1 MITIYDIMQLIYWS
15 YWGGMLVLLAIIIFA
30 ICKLI
35 PAGGYRFIAI
45 FCACI
50 VTPTFFILPLFEE
63 DEEAK
68 EVQTAYETR
77 YAKAR
82 TIFDERCKTAGEK
95 IYHTAEN
102 VEGITLLNLI
112 PESSYLDYFDS
123 MWERAALAWESS
135 EMDYIKDY
143 LMWEVKEKGSD
154 KRGRLFIY
162 DTRPGRHTAEKRYWG
177 HAFDLAPDEEI
188 FSGYRYVDVKQAY
201 GRYRRYWYPDD
212 AVRED
217 PRIILR
223 SPVKG
228 KPSRYAVEYVPIIN
242 SKDREEW
249 IAGVT
254 INIYDMETDTL
265 MASKTLY
272 AFETGFGHE
281 GHRLPWLEAI
291 NCPDITTSNSIRFF
305 VDQIIKPKQGD

>member
-45 FCACI
+45 LCACI
-50 VTPTFFILPLFEE
+50 ATPTFFILPLFEE

-68 EVQTAYETR
+68 EAQTAYETR

-82 TIFDERCKTAGEK
+82 AIFDERCKTAGEK

-112 PESSYLDYFDS
+112 PKKYDYDHFEP
-123 MWERAALAWESS
+123 MWERAALARESS
-135 EMDYIKDY
+135 EKDYMDEY
-143 LMWEVKEKGSD
+143 LMWELKEKDSD
-154 KRGRLFIY
+154 KRGRLISY
-162 DTRPGRHTAEKRYWG
+162 DKRPGKHAMAKRFWG
-177 HAFDLAPDEEI
+177 FAPDLAPDEEI
-188 FSGYRYVDVKQAY
+188 FSGYRYVDVKQPY
-201 GRYRRYWYPDD
+201 GRYRRYCIRTMPC
-212 AVRED
+212 VKTHIFSGEV
-217 PRIILR
+217 LL
-223 SPVKG
+223 KG
-228 KPSRYAVEYVPIIN
+228 KPSRYAVEYVPIIDP
-242 SKDREEW
+242 KDREEW
-249 IAGVT
+249 IAGAT

-265 MASKTLY
+265 MASKTWY

-291 NCPDITTSNSIRFF
+291 SCPDRKGHDIRFF
-305 VDQIIKPKQGD
+305 VDQVIKPKQGD

>member
-35 PAGGYRFIAI
+35 PAGGYRFVAI
-45 FCACI
+45 LCACI
-50 VTPTFFILPLFEE
+50 ATPTFFILPLFEE

-68 EVQTAYETR
+68 EAQTAYETR

-82 TIFDERCKTAGEK
+82 AIFDERCKTAGEK

-177 HAFDLAPDEEI
+177 HTFDLAPDEEI

-265 MASKTLY
+265 MASKTWY

-305 VDQIIKPKQGD
+305 VDQVIKPKQED

>member
-1 MITIYDIMQLIYWS
+1 
-15 YWGGMLVLLAIIIFA
+15 
-30 ICKLI
+30 
-35 PAGGYRFIAI
+35 
-45 FCACI
+45 
-50 VTPTFFILPLFEE
+50 
-63 DEEAK
+63 
-68 EVQTAYETR
+68 
-77 YAKAR
+77 
-82 TIFDERCKTAGEK
+82 
-95 IYHTAEN
+95 
-102 VEGITLLNLI
+102 
-112 PESSYLDYFDS
+112 

-135 EMDYIKDY
+135 EKDYMEEY

-188 FSGYRYVDVKQAY
+188 FSGYRYVDVKQPY

-217 PRIILR
+217 PRVILR

-228 KPSRYAVEYVPIIN
+228 KPSRYAVEYVPIIDP
-242 SKDREEW
+242 KDREEW
-249 IAGVT
+249 IAGAT

-265 MASKTLY
+265 MASKTWY

-305 VDQIIKPKQGD
+305 VDQVIKPKQGD

>member
-50 VTPTFFILPLFEE
+50 ATPTFFILPLFEE

-68 EVQTAYETR
+68 GAQTAYETR

-112 PESSYLDYFDS
+112 PESSYLDYFDP
-123 MWERAALAWESS
+123 MWEAAALEKGPSG
-135 EMDYIKDY
+135 MKY
-143 LMWEVKEKGSD
+143 LEEYLQWEVKKKIRTNG
-154 KRGRLFIY
+154 GIY
-162 DTRPGRHTAEKRYWG
+162 PTMTNVPASTQRKSAIGALT
-177 HAFDLAPDEEI
+177 L
-188 FSGYRYVDVKQAY
+188 
-201 GRYRRYWYPDD
+201 
-212 AVRED
+212 
-217 PRIILR
+217 ILPQMKK
-223 SPVKG
+223 SFP
-228 KPSRYAVEYVPIIN
+228 A
-242 SKDREEW
+242 
-249 IAGVT
+249 IA
-254 INIYDMETDTL
+254 MW
-265 MASKTLY
+265 M
-272 AFETGFGHE
+272 
-281 GHRLPWLEAI
+281 
-291 NCPDITTSNSIRFF
+291 
-305 VDQIIKPKQGD
+305 

>member
-1 MITIYDIMQLIYWS
+1 MITIYDIMQFIYWS

-35 PAGGYRFIAI
+35 PAGGYRFVAI

-50 VTPTFFILPLFEE
+50 ATPTFFILPLFEE
-63 DEEAK
+63 DEKVK
-68 EVQTAYETR
+68 EEQTAYETR

-82 TIFDERCKTAGEK
+82 AIFDERCKTAGEK

-102 VEGITLLNLI
+102 VEGITLLNVV
-112 PESSYLDYFDS
+112 PESSDLDFFDP

-188 FSGYRYVDVKQAY
+188 FSGYRYVDVKQPY

-217 PRIILR
+217 PRVILR

-228 KPSRYAVEYVPIIN
+228 KPSRYAVEYVPIIDL
-242 SKDREEW
+242 KDREEW
-249 IAGVT
+249 IAGAT
-254 INIYDMETDTL
+254 INIYDMETDVL
-265 MASKTLY
+265 MASKTWY
-272 AFETGFGHE
+272 AFETGFGL
-281 GHRLPWLEAI
+281 GGQRMPWLEAI
-291 NCPDITTSNSIRFF
+291 SCPDRKGHDIRFF
-305 VDQIIKPKQGD
+305 VDQVIKPKQGD

>member
-35 PAGGYRFIAI
+35 PAGGYRFVAI
-45 FCACI
+45 LCACI

-68 EVQTAYETR
+68 EAQTAYETR

-82 TIFDERCKTAGEK
+82 AIFDERCKTAGEK

-112 PESSYLDYFDS
+112 PESSYLDYFDP
-123 MWERAALAWESS
+123 MWEAAALEKGPSG
-135 EMDYIKDY
+135 MKY
-143 LMWEVKEKGSD
+143 LEEYLQWEVKKKDSD
-154 KRGRLFIY
+154 KRGDLSNY
-162 DTRPGRHTAEKRYWG
+162 DERPGKHTAEKRYWG
-177 HAFDLAPDEEI
+177 FDSDLAPDEEI
-188 FSGYRYVDVKQAY
+188 FSGYRYVDVKQPY
-201 GRYRRYWYPDD
+201 SRYRRYWYPDD

-217 PRIILR
+217 PRVILR

-228 KPSRYAVEYVPIIN
+228 KPSRYAVEYVPIIDP
-242 SKDREEW
+242 KDREEW
-249 IAGVT
+249 IAGAT

-265 MASKTLY
+265 MASKTWY
-272 AFETGFGHE
+272 AFETGFGQE
-281 GHRLPWLEAI
+281 GHRLPWVEAI
-291 NCPDITTSNSIRFF
+291 YCPDRKSHDTRFF
-305 VDQIIKPKQGD
+305 VDQVIKPKQGD

>member
-50 VTPTFFILPLFEE
+50 TTPTFFILPLFEE

-68 EVQTAYETR
+68 EAQTAYETR

-112 PESSYLDYFDS
+112 PESSDLDYFDP
-123 MWERAALAWESS
+123 MWERAALARESS
-135 EMDYIKDY
+135 EKDYMEEY

-154 KRGRLFIY
+154 KQGRLISY
-162 DTRPGRHTAEKRYWG
+162 DKRPGKHSMAKRYWR
-177 HAFDLAPDEEI
+177 HILNLAPDEEI

-217 PRIILR
+217 PRVILR

-228 KPSRYAVEYVPIIN
+228 KPSRYAVEYVPIIDP
-242 SKDREEW
+242 KDREEW
-249 IAGVT
+249 IAGAT

-265 MASKTLY
+265 MASKTWY
-272 AFETGFGHE
+272 AFETGFGQE
-281 GHRLPWLEAI
+281 GHRLPWVEAI
-291 NCPDITTSNSIRFF
+291 YCPDRKSHDTRFF
-305 VDQIIKPKQGD
+305 VDQVIKPKQGD